1 MVNSAEYTYKR
12 KRCSRKG
19 FAKDLIRFGPIL
31 FLKFKTLFPLQ
42 ETDRQELSA
51 RLAQE
56 QEATALA
63 RQEAEQERLLHVK
76 QLEDME
82 LKIR

>member
-1 MVNSAEYTYKR
+1 LRKIRERRNQISLCSNSKLA
-12 KRCSRKG
+12 
-19 FAKDLIRFGPIL
+19 
-31 FLKFKTLFPLQ
+31 LQ

-63 RQEAEQERLLHVK
+63 KQEAEQERLLHVK
-76 QLEDME
+76 QLEDIE

>member
-1 MVNSAEYTYKR
+1 MS
-12 KRCSRKG
+12 
-19 FAKDLIRFGPIL
+19 F
-31 FLKFKTLFPLQ
+31 FPLQ

-63 RQEAEQERLLHVK
+63 KQEAEQERLLHVK

>member
-1 MVNSAEYTYKR
+1 MFKKR
-12 KRCSRKG
+12 FRERHNQIWPCSYG
-19 FAKDLIRFGPIL
+19 V
-31 FLKFKTLFPLQ
+31 KFVTLFPLQ

>member
-1 MVNSAEYTYKR
+1 MSK
-12 KRCSRKG
+12 
-19 FAKDLIRFGPIL
+19 IRFRERHNQIWPCSYD
-31 FLKFKTLFPLQ
+31 LKFVTLFPLQ

>member
-1 MVNSAEYTYKR
+1 MFKKR
-12 KRCSRKG
+12 FRERHNQIWPYSYG
-19 FAKDLIRFGPIL
+19 V
-31 FLKFKTLFPLQ
+31 KFVTLLPLQ

-63 RQEAEQERLLHVK
+63 RQEAEQERLQRVK